1 MATFLG
7 TYLLYQADDK
17 SHINGIAVAS
27 NFPEINPENE
37 LLPVCPENDF
47 TTIGLGE
54 SITREL
60 SLHPRF
66 YELKVVTQ
74 YELLMPRGC
83 IGWWDWGPMKVCDR
97 QTTIALYLLDSRY
110 TTDDHALHR
119 RTKMSRL
126 ALSRLGT
133 TEAERLWYHD
143 PILSRLWQWTKS
155 RVKSPIVGGYTDKV
169 FTMRR
174 LIGETCPW
182 CLILSSR
189 TDCNEQNSW
198 EQVARTYQNHH
209 LVAHSWII

>member
-37 LLPVCPENDF
+37 LLPVSPENDF

-54 SITREL
+54 SITWEL

-66 YELKVVTQ
+66 YELKVGTQ

-83 IGWWDWGPMKVCDR
+83 IGWWDWAPMEVCDR

-126 ALSRLGT
+126 ALLRLGT
-133 TEAERLWYHD
+133 TEAERL
-143 PILSRLWQWTKS
+143 
-155 RVKSPIVGGYTDKV
+155 
-169 FTMRR
+169 
-174 LIGETCPW
+174 
-182 CLILSSR
+182 
-189 TDCNEQNSW
+189 
-198 EQVARTYQNHH
+198 
-209 LVAHSWII
+209 